1 MHERLLIIGAK
12 GHGKVVADIALRTG
26 SYKDIAFLDDDTSI
40 KETMHI
46 PVVGNSEDVGRFKD
60 ISDLFVAIGNP
71 VIRRRMLERLW
82 TMGIEVPV
90 LIHPRAIIGGNVSLG
105 SGTVVMAGAV
115 INPDTQVGRG
125 CIINTCASVDHDCV
139 VEDFV
144 HIAVGAHLA
153 GNVRVERSTWI
164 GAGSIVK
171 NNLNICS
178 ECMVGAGAVVVK
190 NIEEIG
196 TYVGVPATKMDQQ
209 IVFGG
214 VNLYSAAYYGIIRQA
229 MASFLINHVCQRRM
243 S

>member
-26 SYKDIAFLDDDTSI
+26 SYKDIAFLDDDVSI

-60 ISDLFVAIGNP
+60 TSDLFVAIGNP
-71 VIRRRMLERLW
+71 AVRRRMLERLW
-82 TMGIEVPV
+82 AMEIEVPV

-115 INPDTQVGRG
+115 VNPDTKIGRG

-164 GAGSIVK
+164 GAGSIIK

-178 ECMVGAGAVVVK
+178 ECIVGAGAVVVK
-190 NIEEIG
+190 DIEEIG
-196 TYVGVPATKMDQQ
+196 TYVGVPATKMINKSDS
-209 IVFGG
+209 GG
-214 VNLYSAAYYGIIRQA
+214 
-229 MASFLINHVCQRRM
+229 
-243 S
+243 